1 MQSYNFLFFIIISI
15 LIFCDCANPITPEG
29 GPRDKMSPQVDSTQS
44 TPFSATNFNEKRI
57 VIGFNEWV
65 KLKNANQQIIISPPL
80 EEQPEIRVRGKSVV
94 IQFKE
99 ELRPNTT
106 YTINFGDAVEDITEG
121 NKALALRYT
130 FSTGD
135 YIDSLEIRGRVR
147 DAATRKPQEDVYV
160 MLYKNL
166 EDSVVYKEKP
176 YYFART
182 NSNGEFNIKHLKDGE
197 YKILAL
203 NDVNFNYKFD
213 GIGEQIAY
221 ADENVMLTDSFRQQ
235 IELFLFEEDQA
246 LRLVSAKAT
255 QYGRVRF
262 QLTESPEKIRVQ
274 HLTNERDFPA
284 FAEIVEDSVVY
295 WFDVRDTLPEHQF
308 VLYSEAEILDTAKVQ
323 IPLKSKFLEG
333 KPKLDLMFRSS
344 SSPSNSRNDNDATEK
359 YERAIFSAELREIQP
374 TKNIEVEFNHPI
386 YEVDGTNILLLE
398 DTLKTPVAPTL
409 NVEPDDRRFLI
420 VNYDWKDSIKYELL
434 IPAGA
439 LTDIYGLTNDTLRL
453 PYQVKKITDYGN
465 LDIIIDSLEADKK
478 YLVELTTLEN
488 EMLEQFIVSGGKSF
502 EYTFEDIEPKK
513 YIIRVVEDANENG
526 KWDSGNY
533 LEKRKPEK
541 IYTKTVTEMRPDWD
555 TEVAFSIKE
564 KPQESRGNLGDRRGG
579 MSSDEL
585 PSNRPKLNKGKN
597 KN

>member
-1 MQSYNFLFFIIISI
+1 MKQSYFLFFIIISI
-15 LIFCDCANPITPEG
+15 LIFCDCANPLTPEG
-29 GPRDKMSPQVDSTQS
+29 GPRDNTSPEVDSTQS

-57 VIGFNEWV
+57 VISFNEWV
-65 KLKNANQQIIISPPL
+65 RLENANQQIIIC
-80 EEQPEIRVRGKSVV
+80 VRGKSVI

-99 ELRPNTT
+99 KLRPNTT

-121 NKALALRYT
+121 NEALALRHI
-130 FSTGD
+130 FSTGN

-160 MLYKNL
+160 MLYKNF

-182 NSNGEFNIKHLKDGE
+182 NSNGEFNIQHLKEGE

-203 NDVNFNYKFD
+203 NDINFNYKFD
-213 GIGEQIAY
+213 AIGEQIAY
-221 ADENVMLTDSFRQQ
+221 ADENVILTDSFRQR
-235 IELFLFEEDQA
+235 IDLFLFEEDQD
-246 LRLVSAKAT
+246 LRLANAKAT

-274 HLTNERDFPA
+274 HLTDERDFPT
-284 FAEIVEDSVVY
+284 FAEIVEDSVIY
-295 WFDVRDTLPEHQF
+295 WFDVRDTLPEYQF
-308 VLYSEAEILDTAKVQ
+308 VLYSETEILDTTKVQ
-323 IPLKSKFLEG
+323 IPLKTKFLEG

-344 SSPSNSRNDNDATEK
+344 SGASDFGIDDDAGEK
-359 YERAIFSAELREIQP
+359 YERAIFSTELREIQS
-374 TKNIEVEFNHPI
+374 KKSVEVEFNHPI
-386 YEVDGTNILLLE
+386 YEVDGTNI
-398 DTLKTPVAPTL
+398 
-409 NVEPDDRRFLI
+409 F
-420 VNYDWKDSIKYELL
+420 
-434 IPAGA
+434 

-453 PYQVKKITDYGN
+453 PYQVKKIADYGN

-488 EMLEQFIVSGGKSF
+488 ETLEQLIVSGGKSF
-502 EYTFEDIEPKK
+502 EYTFEDIEPQK

-579 MSSDEL
+579 LSSDEL
-585 PSNRPKLNKGKN
+585 PDNRPKLNKGN

>member
-1 MQSYNFLFFIIISI
+1 MQSYNFYFFIIISI
-15 LIFCDCANPITPEG
+15 LIFCDCANPLTPEG
-29 GPRDKMSPQVDSTQS
+29 GPRDKFSPQVDSTQS

-65 KLKNANQQIIISPPL
+65 RLKNANQQIIISPPL
-80 EEQPEIRVRGKSVV
+80 EEQPDIRVRGKSVI

-106 YTINFGDAVEDITEG
+106 YSINFGDAVEDITEG
-121 NKALALRYT
+121 NKALALNYT

-147 DAATRKPQEDVYV
+147 DAATRKTQEDVYV

-182 NSNGEFNIKHLKDGE
+182 NSNGEFNIKHLKEGE

-203 NDVNFNYKFD
+203 NDINFNYKFD
-213 GIGEQIAY
+213 AAGEQIGY
-221 ADENVMLTDSFRQQ
+221 TDENVILTDSFRKR
-235 IELFLFEEDQA
+235 IDLFLFEEDQD
-246 LRLVSAKAT
+246 LRLVGGKAS

-262 QLTESPEKIRVQ
+262 QLTQSPEKIRVQ
-274 HLTNERDFPA
+274 HLTKERDFPA
-284 FAEIVEDSVVY
+284 FAEIVEDSVIY
-295 WFDVRDTLPEHQF
+295 WFDMRDTLPEQEF
-308 VLYSEAEILDTAKVQ
+308 VLYSETEILDTLKVQ
-323 IPLKSKFLEG
+323 IPPKNKFLEK

-344 SSPSNSRNDNDATEK
+344 SGASGFGIGDDAGEK
-359 YERAIFSAELREIQP
+359 YERAIFSAEIRSLHPQKP
-374 TKNIEVEFNHPI
+374 TEVEFNHPI

-398 DTLKTPVAPTL
+398 DTLKIPVAPVL
-409 NVEPDDRRFLI
+409 NVEPNDRRFLI
-420 VNYDWKDSIKYELL
+420 VNYDWKDSTKYELL

-453 PYQVKKITDYGN
+453 PYQVQKTTNYGN

-478 YLVELTTLEN
+478 YLVELTTLED
-488 EMLEQFIVSGGKSF
+488 ETLEQLIVTGGKSF
-502 EYTFEDIEPKK
+502 EYTFESIEPKK
-513 YIIRVVEDANENG
+513 YIIRVVEDDNENG

-541 IYTKTVTEMRPDWD
+541 IFTKTVTEMRPDWD

-585 PSNRPKLNKGKN
+585 PANRPKLNKGKN
-597 KN
+597 

>member
-1 MQSYNFLFFIIISI
+1 MKQTYFLFFIIISI
-15 LIFCDCANPITPEG
+15 LIFCDCANPLTPEG
-29 GPRDKMSPQVDSTQS
+29 GPRDTTSPKVDSTQS

-65 KLKNANQQIIISPPL
+65 RLKDANQQIIISPPL
-80 EEQPEIRVRGKSVV
+80 EEKPEIRVKGKSVV
-94 IQFKE
+94 IEFKE

-106 YTINFGDAVEDITEG
+106 YTVNFGDAVEDITEG
-121 NKALALRYT
+121 NKALALNYT

-135 YIDSLEIRGRVR
+135 YIDSLEISGRVR

-160 MLYKNL
+160 MLYKNM

-182 NSNGEFNIKHLKDGE
+182 NANGEFTIRHLKADE

-213 GIGEQIAY
+213 AVGEQIGF
-221 ADENVMLTDSFRQQ
+221 ADENVILTDSFRQR
-235 IELFLFEEDQA
+235 IELSIFEEDQA
-246 LRLVSAKAT
+246 LRLVGAKAP

-262 QLTESPEKIRVQ
+262 QLNQSPEKIRVQ
-274 HLTNERDFPA
+274 HLTDERDFPA
-284 FAEIVEDSVVY
+284 YAEIVGDSVMY
-295 WFDVRDTLPEHQF
+295 WFDVRDTLPEQKF
-308 VLYSEAEILDTAKVQ
+308 VLYSEAEILDTTKVQ

-344 SSPSNSRNDNDATEK
+344 SGSSSFGIGDDAGEK
-359 YERAIFSAELREIQP
+359 YERAVFSAEIRALHPQKP
-374 TKNIEVEFNHPI
+374 AEVEFNHPI
-386 YEVDGTNILLLE
+386 YEVDGTNILLME

-409 NVEPDDRRFLI
+409 NVEPDDRRFL
-420 VNYDWKDSIKYELL
+420 VVSYNWKDSTAYELL

-453 PYQVKKITDYGN
+453 PYQVQKTKDYGN
-465 LDIIIDSLEADKK
+465 LDIIIDSLEANKK

-488 EMLEQFIVSGGKSF
+488 ETLEKLIVSGGKSF
-502 EYTFEDIEPKK
+502 EYTFESIKPKK
-513 YIIRVVEDANENG
+513 YIIRVVEDDNENG

-533 LEKRKPEK
+533 LQKRKPEK

-555 TEVAFSIKE
+555 AEVSFSIKE
-564 KPQESRGNLGDRRGG
+564 KEQESRGNFGDREGG
-579 MSSDEL
+579 KSSDGL
-585 PSNRPKLNKGKN
+585 PDNRPTLKKGK